1 MEVLNRFQVAG
12 VNRTMSDADTLR
24 DNLRQWIAFDD
35 EIRVLQAQIRT
46 IRERKNALG
55 GNILEFMR
63 GQNLDNFVIEGAG
76 GTIARQQRTVRPPLR
91 RDAVRTQ
98 LLLQFADQPQRVA
111 EALRAIEGIPEDAE
125 DMSVGGTVRELLT
138 RRLPRTQRINLSPQ

>member
-1 MEVLNRFQVAG
+1 
-12 VNRTMSDADTLR
+12 MSDADTLR

-138 RRLPRTQRINLSPQ
+138 RRLPRTQRITLNPQ